1 MRELNRLGML
11 VDLSHTADSTAAQA
25 LALTEAPVIW
35 SHSSA
40 RGVWNHPRN
49 VPDSI
54 LKLIGLRKGKKDAI
68 VMVSSWVSAGQCA
81 ASNTIVLAWLEL
93 NLICVPAGEFCAY
106 FRGSRRKCHR
116 PSRRRPY
123 RAYRERGRP
132 ATVRIIISSAVACHT
147 PTPFFCL

>member
-11 VDLSHTADSTAAQA
+11 VDLSHTADSTAVQA

-35 SHSSA
+35 SHPSA

-68 VMVSSWVSAGQCA
+68 MMVSSGVSAGPV
-81 ASNTIVLAWLEL
+81 SNT
-93 NLICVPAGEFCAY
+93 
-106 FRGSRRKCHR
+106 
-116 PSRRRPY
+116 
-123 RAYRERGRP
+123 
-132 ATVRIIISSAVACHT
+132 TVFVR
-147 PTPFFCL
+147 L